1 MTAIVDEVPSTC
13 ATVRAAVDGD
23 EAAFT
28 RIVAAHHDDM
38 VRVCY
43 VISGDVELAREAA
56 QAAWPIAWR
65 KLYTLRDPERLRPWL
80 VSVAANEVRLLL
92 RRRRRREVAEINID
106 SAEARGRGEMGD
118 PSERAAE
125 VDLANAL
132 MGLSADDRLV
142 VALRYVLGMTSTEIG
157 HATGLSA
164 AGARTRL
171 ARALAR
177 LRKDLDDV

>member
-1 MTAIVDEVPSTC
+1 MTAIVDEVPSTRV
-13 ATVRAAVDGD
+13 TVRAAVDGD

-28 RIVAAHHDDM
+28 RIVSAHHDDM

-43 VISGDVELAREAA
+43 VISGDVELAQEAA
-56 QAAWPIAWR
+56 QAAWPVAWR
-65 KLYTLRDPERLRPWL
+65 KLHTLRDPDRLRPWL

-92 RRRRRREVAEINID
+92 RRRRRREVAEINI
-106 SAEARGRGEMGD
+106 EAADADLGARDD
-118 PSERAAE
+118 PSDRAAE
-125 VDLANAL
+125 VDLANAIQR
-132 MGLSADDRLV
+132 LSPDDRLI
-142 VALRYVLGMTSTEIG
+142 VALRYVLGMTSGEIG

-164 AGARTRL
+164 AGVRTRL